1 MDLQPF
7 CSSISQIPEILVGRD
22 VELNNKN
29 RKQTLDVEGPIFTQE
44 VYSTQVLEPSGTEID
59 NWETQ

>member
-1 MDLQPF
+1 MA
-7 CSSISQIPEILVGRD
+7 EILEGRD

-29 RKQTLDVEGPIFTQE
+29 RKQTLDVEGPVDFTQE

-59 NWETQ
+59 NWEIQ